1 MPTKLLD
8 IYPAAYQ
15 IRMAS
20 CKGLVFVELRSIL
33 DQFYIKISPSM
44 KKFGSSNCSLDICK
58 TSEPI
63 PTTLNN
69 QIILLMSGFGVLNE
83 AFVFVYNVNDLKTKN
98 EHDSLHPYPE
108 DMLVLEAV
116 DSPELYCLTDVIVF
130 STKRERKF
138 IGVKSCN
145 YLKQVKPLNYQ
156 TIVPNVLLNS
166 KLINYIDII
175 KYCYSL
181 LGASSYGDIF
191 NLHTNIVDK
200 NLENCEQPTCQKVV
214 IELANMFYAA
224 SEHTVHLRWVI
235 I

>member
-1 MPTKLLD
+1 D

-58 TSEPI
+58 TSEPN
-63 PTTLNN
+63 LDRYF
-69 QIILLMSGFGVLNE
+69 S
-83 AFVFVYNVNDLKTKN
+83 
-98 EHDSLHPYPE
+98 PYPE